1 MLINFTVLLAK
12 FTFENNPKN
21 LSVPFYREIV
31 YVFYVFCV
39 FIFRKI
45 KLYANNNMD
54 KSTKFGAGVVATII
68 LGVLLSHTRYVD
80 FFMNSLL
87 GRTVLLMFILGISVM
102 NKVLGV
108 VAVLCIIIMYNRS
121 GLGYMEGFEGAP
133 KSDTSSK
140 KDSKKDSKKETIVKE
155 EAKEG
160 FNLIERESLMMRG
173 KESKSIPA
181 TLEKNDNVNPA
192 DSSPYVASFSSVA

>member
-1 MLINFTVLLAK
+1 
-12 FTFENNPKN
+12 
-21 LSVPFYREIV
+21 
-31 YVFYVFCV
+31 
-39 FIFRKI
+39 
-45 KLYANNNMD
+45 MD

-140 KDSKKDSKKETIVKE
+140 KDSKKETIVKE